1 MRMCWPSESRQ
12 PCSAFSCIAVTTL
25 SPSGLSAMPIWLPF
39 HSSTRG
45 LSDFDATNHRLA
57 PL

>member
-1 MRMCWPSESRQ
+1 MCCPSAKRQ
-12 PCSAFSCIAVTTL
+12 PCSAFSCMAVTTCV
-25 SPSGLSAMPIWLPF
+25 PSGLMAMAAWLPF

-45 LSDFDATNHRLA
+45 LSSLDATNQSEA